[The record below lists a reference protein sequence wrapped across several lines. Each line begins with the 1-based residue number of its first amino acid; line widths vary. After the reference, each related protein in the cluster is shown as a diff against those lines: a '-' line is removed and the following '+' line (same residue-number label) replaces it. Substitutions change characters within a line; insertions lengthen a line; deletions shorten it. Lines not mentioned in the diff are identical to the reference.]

1 MIRDPEKILENKV
14 SCPLLCT
21 KFAGFHYAHIAA
33 LSGNN
38 PKDQST
44 RSIDPR
50 VTDLLE
56 QVTSK
61 GNMIFDVL
69 RDDNFDEVSLQ
80 ALNSVAERAN
90 C

>member
-1 MIRDPEKILENKV
+1 
-14 SCPLLCT
+14 
-21 KFAGFHYAHIAA
+21 
-33 LSGNN
+33 
-38 PKDQST
+38 
-44 RSIDPR
+44 

-61 GNMIFDVL
+61 GNMISDVL